1 LILLILLIA
10 AAGVSPE
17 APLEALNHRLQS
29 VESLRGNF
37 VRTDYL
43 VLTMEA
49 DTSRGT
55 FLLAPPNL
63 FVLEFTEPRG
73 RRIGFDGIRSY
84 TVEPATSQVI
94 IYEDR
99 RPDSFLNTLRSYD
112 DSTLVDSVQV
122 NGDSVLVQ
130 LEGAGRGVATLRAGY
145 TLSDS
150 LPFLYA
156 TTDVNGN
163 TITYRLEGVRVGGP
177 PPEDA
182 FGLEVPEGYAVAR
195 P

>member
-1 LILLILLIA
+1 MILPILLMA
-10 AAGVSPE
+10 AAGVSPQV
-17 APLEALNHRLQS
+17 PMEALNHRLQS
-29 VESLRGNF
+29 VESLRGSF

-49 DTSRGT
+49 DTTWGT
-55 FLLAPPNL
+55 FILAPPNL
-63 FVLEFTEPRG
+63 FVLEFTEPEG
-73 RRIGFDGIRSY
+73 RRIGFDGRRSY
-84 TVEPATSQVI
+84 TVEPATDQVI

-99 RPDSFLNTLRSYD
+99 SPDSFLGTLRSYD
-112 DSTLVDSVQV
+112 DSTMVDSVRIR
-122 NGDSVLVQ
+122 GDSVMVL
-130 LEGAGRGVATLRAGY
+130 LDGAGRGVATVRTGY

-156 TTDVNGN
+156 TTDANGN
-163 TITYRLEGVRVGGP
+163 SITYRLEGVRAGGTP
-177 PPEDA
+177 SEDA

>member
-1 LILLILLIA
+1 MIPLILLLA
-10 AAGVSPE
+10 VAEVPSE
-17 APLEALNHRLQS
+17 APLAALNHRLQS
-29 VESLRGNF
+29 VESLQGSF

-49 DTSRGT
+49 DTTRGT

-63 FVLEFTEPRG
+63 FVLEFTDPGG
-73 RRIGFDGIRSY
+73 RRIGFDGARSY
-84 TVEPATSQVI
+84 TVEPATTQVI
-94 IYEDR
+94 IYGDR
-99 RPDSFLNTLRSYD
+99 RPDSFLGTLRSYE
-112 DSTLVDSVQV
+112 DSTMVDSVQV
-122 NGDSVLVQ
+122 SGDSVRVW
-130 LEGAGRGVATLRAGY
+130 LEGAGSGVAAVRAGY
-145 TLSDS
+145 TLNDS

-163 TITYRLEGVRVGGP
+163 TITYRLEGVQAGGP
-177 PPEDA
+177 PPEGA

>member
-1 LILLILLIA
+1 MILLILLLA
-10 AAGVSPE
+10 LAEVPPE
-17 APLEALNHRLQS
+17 APLAALNHRLQS
-29 VESLRGNF
+29 VESLRGTF

-43 VLTMEA
+43 MLTMEA
-49 DTSRGT
+49 DTTRGT

-63 FVLEFTEPRG
+63 FVLDFAEPEG
-73 RRIGFDGIRSY
+73 RRIGFDGARSY

-99 RPDSFLNTLRSYD
+99 RPDSFLGTLRSYD
-112 DSTLVDSVQV
+112 DSTMVDSVRV
-122 NGDSVLVQ
+122 SGDSVLVR
-130 LEGAGRGVATLRAGY
+130 LEGAGSGVAAVRAGY

-156 TTDVNGN
+156 TTDINGN
-163 TITYRLEGVRVGGP
+163 TITYRLEGVRAGGP
-177 PPEDA
+177 PPEGA